1 MLHALAEA
9 GFSDTRAR
17 RAVVQAFCESRR
29 SATPADL
36 LARGRARHPKLG
48 QVTVYR
54 TLEILEDLGLIRKL
68 HQEDGC
74 SSYAASSR
82 GHAHYVICRK
92 CRTAVEFD
100 QCTLESVL
108 RDVSARTG
116 YVVEGHW
123 LELFGVCPACRRIK

>member
-1 MLHALAEA
+1 MLGALAEA
-9 GFSDTRAR
+9 GYSDTRAR
-17 RAVVQAFCESRR
+17 HAVVEALCEFRR
-29 SATPADL
+29 GVTPGDL
-36 LARGRARHPKLG
+36 LTRARAHHPHLG
-48 QVTVYR
+48 HVTVYR
-54 TLEILEDLGLIRKL
+54 TLEILEKLGLIRKL

-92 CRTAVEFD
+92 CRAAVEFD
-100 QCTLESVL
+100 RCTLDGVL

-123 LELFGVCPACRRIK
+123 LELFGLCPACRGAK